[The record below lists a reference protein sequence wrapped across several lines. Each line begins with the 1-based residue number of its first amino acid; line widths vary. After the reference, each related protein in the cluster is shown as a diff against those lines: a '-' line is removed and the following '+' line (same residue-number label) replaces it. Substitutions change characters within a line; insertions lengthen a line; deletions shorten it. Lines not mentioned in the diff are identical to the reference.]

1 MLKSKNLNLPNLI
14 SFSALFLSW
23 VGIVVLL
30 NNRFYFSFAI
40 ILGAFI
46 MDAFDGYLA
55 RKFKQES
62 DFGRQLD
69 SYVDI
74 FIYLLYPALAY
85 YLFFELKDIFSV
97 VVLYLFLSCGIFR
110 LSRFNVIGLIDAS
123 KKDFKAYGGLPT
135 YFNHLPLI
143 SILFL
148 KVVGVKF
155 FSQISCMIILLNS
168 ILMVLKFPSTKPK
181 NIWPFVI
188 LLLLI
193 SLVMIYVGINK
204 NY

>member
-1 MLKSKNLNLPNLI
+1 MLRFNKINVPCTV
-14 SFSALFLSW
+14 SFFALFFSW
-23 VGIVVLL
+23 IGIVLLL
-30 NNRFYFSFAI
+30 NDQFYYSFAI
-40 ILGAFI
+40 ILIAFI
-46 MDAFDGYLA
+46 LDALDGFIA
-55 RKFKQES
+55 RKLKQES
-62 DFGRQLD
+62 EFGRQLD

-85 YLFFELKDIFSV
+85 YLFFELRDIFSV
-97 VVLYLFLSCGIFR
+97 GMLYLFLSCGIFR
-110 LSRFNVIGLIDAS
+110 LSRFNVSGLIDSS

-193 SLVMIYVGINK
+193 SLVMIYVGINES
-204 NY
+204 Y